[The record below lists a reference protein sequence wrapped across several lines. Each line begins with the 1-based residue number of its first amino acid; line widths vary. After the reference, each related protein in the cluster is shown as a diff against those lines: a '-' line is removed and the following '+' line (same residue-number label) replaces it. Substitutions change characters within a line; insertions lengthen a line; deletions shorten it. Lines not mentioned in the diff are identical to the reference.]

1 MTEPRSAPSISITD
15 SALSTIA
22 VESRRSTDGLET
34 GGILLGSESAN
45 AIQIRHAGDPG
56 PNAHRAPQNFL
67 RDLQHAQQLA
77 QEAWTRDG
85 SQWIGE
91 WHTHPSGDLT
101 PSDLDLHSYLR
112 HLHDPDLQLDHFVA
126 IIVSG
131 NATTNPTATAWLIE
145 RHQAQEV
152 PLRREHA

>member
-1 MTEPRSAPSISITD
+1 MTAPRKAPSISITD
-15 SALSTIA
+15 SALATIA
-22 VESRRSTDGLET
+22 VESTRSADGLET
-34 GGILLGSESAN
+34 GGILLGCESAN

-67 RDLQHAQQLA
+67 RDLLHAQQLA
-77 QEAWTRDG
+77 HEAWTRDG

-101 PSDLDLHSYLR
+101 PSELDLHSYLR

-131 NATTNPTATAWLIE
+131 DGNAIPNATARLIE
-145 RHQAQEV
+145 RHQAQVV
-152 PLRREHA
+152 PLRREHE